1 MEESISSHKK
11 SVDVGI
17 IGAQNCMK
25 KKIHFGSVAHVYS
38 DAVAIAQK
46 HVEEGTPVILGIEH
60 QEQEALCDPYLIK
73 YEG

>member
-1 MEESISSHKK
+1 
-11 SVDVGI
+11 
-17 IGAQNCMK
+17 MK

-46 HVEEGTPVILGIEH
+46 HVDEGTPVILGIEH